1 MRAFGQRCPG
11 PKKIY
16 GLVGKTVGHPPCGN
30 FSPCKKL
37 FPHPPAKKQHGP
49 KNGLI
54 GRVRD
59 NPELLIRVRAQQ
71 PRLVTQPVTW
81 GKPCS
86 PAVPS
91 ECLVALLAHPA
102 GWLAPGIP
110 ARAGGPLRGV
120 QSGPSWPAEA
130 LVRSRWPPVYPGVCR
145 RSWRCPASAWRRSRP
160 LLRGGSP
167 LGYPLVLEGLY
178 VGRSLA
184 PAGLLRPWYV
194 AGGPRSIPG
203 YAAAPGG
210 ARRVPGGAPG
220 PSCGVAAPGIPARVG
235 GTDVGHSLAPSGLL
249 RPCYVARGP
258 RSIPGYDATLNGAR

>member
-1 MRAFGQRCPG
+1 MGGCGCVRAFGQRCPG

-184 PAGLLRPWYV
+184 PAGLLRPCYV
-194 AGGPRSIPG
+194 TRDPRPILGMP
-203 YAAAPGG
+203 APGECLVALQATPAGRQPMGYPLVPEGFIWG
-210 ARRVPGGAPG
+210 AAR
-220 PSCGVAAPGIPARVG
+220 PSWPAEALV
-235 GTDVGHSLAPSGLL
+235 
-249 RPCYVARGP
+249 
-258 RSIPGYDATLNGAR
+258 RSR

>member
-1 MRAFGQRCPG
+1 MRTNHRETLAHTWAGAGACGPSARGAPA
-11 PKKIY
+11 PKKFTALWVRPWATLHAEI
-16 GLVGKTVGHPPCGN
+16 
-30 FSPCKKL
+30 
-37 FPHPPAKKQHGP
+37 FPHAKNCFPTPPPKKQHGP

-54 GRVRD
+54 GWVRD
-59 NPELLIRVRAQQ
+59 NPELLVRVRAQQ
-71 PRLVTQPVTW
+71 PRLVTQPVTSGLCL

-184 PAGLLRPWYV
+184 PAGLLRPWCV
-194 AGGPRSIPG
+194 AGSLEYPRSGCGSVGLFKYEIACG
-203 YAAAPGG
+203 FGEVF
-210 ARRVPGGAPG
+210 RFSFC
-220 PSCGVAAPGIPARVG
+220 PS
-235 GTDVGHSLAPSGLL
+235 L
-249 RPCYVARGP
+249 
-258 RSIPGYDATLNGAR
+258 

>member
-1 MRAFGQRCPG
+1 MQGRFEGKQPGGLGAHVGGCGCVRAFGQRCPG

-91 ECLVALLAHPA
+91 ECLVALLAHPV

-120 QSGPSWPAEA
+120 QSGPCWPAEA
-130 LVRSRWPPVYPGVCR
+130 LVRSRWPPVYP
-145 RSWRCPASAWRRSRP
+145 
-160 LLRGGSP
+160 
-167 LGYPLVLEGLY
+167 
-178 VGRSLA
+178 
-184 PAGLLRPWYV
+184 
-194 AGGPRSIPG
+194 
-203 YAAAPGG
+203 
-210 ARRVPGGAPG
+210 RV
-220 PSCGVAAPGIPARVG
+220 
-235 GTDVGHSLAPSGLL
+235 
-249 RPCYVARGP
+249 
-258 RSIPGYDATLNGAR
+258 